1 MTFQEIILAL
11 ERYWSDYGCVLVQ
24 PYDVEKG
31 AGTFN
36 PATFLSAPVSYTH
49 LRAHET

>member
-1 MTFQEIILAL
+1 MYFQDLILTL
-11 ERYWSDYGCVLVQ
+11 QSYWAARGCVIQQ

-36 PATFLSAPVSYTH
+36 PATFLRSLGPEPFSVAYV
-49 LRAHET
+49 

>member
-1 MTFQEIILAL
+1 MDLQEIILKL
-11 ERYWSDYGCVLVQ
+11 QEYWRRQGCSIFQ

-36 PATFLSAPVSYTH
+36 PAT
-49 LRAHET
+49 

>member
-1 MTFQEIILAL
+1 MNVQTMILTL
-11 ERYWSDYGCVLVQ
+11 QQYWSKHNCILVQ

-36 PATFLSAPVSYTH
+36 PMTFLRSIGQSH
-49 LRAHET
+49 GK